1 MRFDE
6 FDLSDD
12 LLDALDA
19 MHFEECTP
27 IQEQSIGRIL
37 DGRDLIACAQTGTG
51 KTAAYLLP
59 VIDLMA
65 DNPRPDHAVRCVVM
79 VPTHELAQQID
90 RQMEGFSY
98 YLPVS
103 SLAIHGGNDGKAFAQ
118 QQHALRSGAD
128 MVIAT
133 PGRLLAHMKMG
144 YVDLSKVE
152 FFILDEAD
160 RMLDMGFSDDIMR
173 IVAELPRNRQTLM
186 FSATM
191 PRKIQQ
197 LAKTILTDPEE
208 VKIAVSK
215 PADKVDQSVFICSEY
230 QKENLLKR
238 LFEQGFNKRV
248 IVFSAS
254 KQKVRELAQILRRS
268 KWKAAEMHSDLD
280 QAAREQV
287 MHDFRAGR
295 IDILVATDIIARGID
310 IDDIA
315 MVVNYD
321 VPHEAEDYV
330 HRVGRTARADA
341 DGKAVT
347 FVGERDRQRWLA
359 IERFLGV
366 TIRREDIPAEL
377 GGAPKEQTGVEKR
390 HSDRNRGRRGQHGR
404 KDRPRGDR
412 NKPKSRI
419 PGTAKPTE
427 SPEKEPEKQ
436 PDVKA
441 QDAGK
446 PAGKPKRRRFYHRNK
461 KKKEDDGAV
470 NS

>member
-6 FDLSDD
+6 LDLSDE

-19 MHFEECTP
+19 MRFEQCTP
-27 IQEQSIGRIL
+27 IQEQAIGIIL
-37 DGRDLIACAQTGTG
+37 KGHDLIACAQTGTG

-59 VIDLMA
+59 VIDLLA
-65 DNPRPDHAVRCVVM
+65 ETERPDHAVRCVVM

-103 SLAIHGGNDGKAFAQ
+103 SLAIHGGNDGKEFAR

-128 MVIAT
+128 LVIAT

-160 RMLDMGFSDDIMR
+160 RMLDMGFSEDIMR
-173 IVAELPRNRQTLM
+173 IVAELPADRQTLM

-191 PRKIQQ
+191 PKKIQQ
-197 LAKTILTDPEE
+197 LAKTILTEPEE

-215 PADKVDQSVFICSEY
+215 PAEKVDQSVVICHEH
-230 QKENLLKR
+230 QKENLLKH
-238 LFEQGFNKRV
+238 LFEQGYSKRV
-248 IVFSAS
+248 IVFSSS
-254 KQKVRELAQILRRS
+254 KLKVRQLSQAMRRL
-268 KWKAAEMHSDLD
+268 KWKTAEMHSDLD

-295 IDILVATDIIARGID
+295 IDILIATDILARGID

-330 HRVGRTARADA
+330 HRIGRTARADA

-347 FVGERDRQRWLA
+347 FVSERDQRRWAEIEKFLEIEVRRDDVPEEFGKAPEYRPSHGGDKRRQSHGNKNSSRKPRADRQRSEKNGDKKPHEGKNDA
-359 IERFLGV
+359 TEASSAHK
-366 TIRREDIPAEL
+366 TKQQRRW
-377 GGAPKEQTGVEKR
+377 
-390 HSDRNRGRRGQHGR
+390 H
-404 KDRPRGDR
+404 R
-412 NKPKSRI
+412 NKPKN
-419 PGTAKPTE
+419 TE
-427 SPEKEPEKQ
+427 
-436 PDVKA
+436 
-441 QDAGK
+441 
-446 PAGKPKRRRFYHRNK
+446 NK
-461 KKKEDDGAV
+461 
-470 NS
+470 

>member
-6 FDLSDD
+6 FDFSDE

-27 IQEQSIGRIL
+27 IQEQSMGLIL
-37 DGRDLIACAQTGTG
+37 DGYDLIACAQTGTG

-59 VIDLMA
+59 VIDVLA
-65 DNPRPDHAVRCVVM
+65 DTPRNDHAVRCIVM
-79 VPTHELAQQID
+79 VPTHELALQID

-103 SLAIHGGNDGKAFAQ
+103 SLAIHGGNDGKNFAR

-128 MVIAT
+128 LVIAT

-152 FFILDEAD
+152 VFILDEAD
-160 RMLDMGFSDDIMR
+160 RMLDMGFSEDIMR
-173 IVAELPRNRQTLM
+173 IVSELPKERQTLM

-191 PRKIQQ
+191 PANIQK
-197 LAKTILTDPEE
+197 LARTILTDPKE

-215 PADKVDQSVFICSEY
+215 PAEKVAQSVYICHEY
-230 QKENLLKR
+230 QKSNLLKH

-248 IVFSAS
+248 IVFAS
-254 KQKVRELAQILRRS
+254 SKLKVRELSQEMRRS
-268 KWKAAEMHSDLD
+268 KWKTAEMHSDLD
-280 QAAREQV
+280 QAQREQV
-287 MHDFRAGR
+287 MHDFRSGR
-295 IDILVATDIIARGID
+295 IDILIATDILSRGID

-330 HRVGRTARADA
+330 HRVGRTARANN

-347 FVGERDRQRWLA
+347 FVSERDRRRWDG
-359 IERFLGV
+359 IEKFLDIKV
-366 TIRREDIPAEL
+366 RREDVPSEF
-377 GGAPKEQTGVEKR
+377 GEAPKEGAPQEQQRRKNR
-390 HSDRNRGRRGQHGR
+390 SRNRFGHKPDKKPVKTSEQAEAASKTPDDKKKRSHGR
-404 KDRPRGDR
+404 WQGRKKNR
-412 NKPKSRI
+412 KSQ
-419 PGTAKPTE
+419 K
-427 SPEKEPEKQ
+427 SP
-436 PDVKA
+436 A
-441 QDAGK
+441 TNG
-446 PAGKPKRRRFYHRNK
+446 
-461 KKKEDDGAV
+461 
-470 NS
+470 